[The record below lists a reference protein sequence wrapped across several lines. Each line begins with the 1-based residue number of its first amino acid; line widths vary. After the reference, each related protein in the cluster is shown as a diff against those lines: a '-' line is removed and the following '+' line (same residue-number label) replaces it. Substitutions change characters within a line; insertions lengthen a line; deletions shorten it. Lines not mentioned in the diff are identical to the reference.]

1 MEYHNNFLPGDMV
14 GIKDDGY
21 IEIPEGYFYSG
32 MILKEKAPIHTFT
45 YYVML
50 YPKNTITDNQIK
62 IIEVPEEHLI
72 LKRFINR
79 DHYDTGST
87 KYRAIH
93 LLNNVL
99 KTIIN
104 IESTEETESL
114 LKFMA
119 GYLQGMI
126 DFEQRNLNDH
136 FVSQTSRNCG
146 KSYLSSTY
154 GEVLNNGKIKQSN

>member
-62 IIEVPEEHLI
+62 IIEVPEQHLT
-72 LKRFINR
+72 LNRFINR
-79 DHYDTGST
+79 EHYENGD
-87 KYRAIH
+87 AIRDSLVH
-93 LLNNVL
+93 TLNVL
-99 KTIIN
+99 ENQFMEYDDPETFKEFVLSTIQQRIELLTYNYFKT
-104 IESTEETESL
+104 
-114 LKFMA
+114 M
-119 GYLQGMI
+119 
-126 DFEQRNLNDH
+126 
-136 FVSQTSRNCG
+136 SRNCC

-154 GEVLNNGKIKQSN
+154 GEVLNNGKIK